1 MSRSPRRRTSR
12 PRIVTLRRTS
22 YRATPEASSRAPT
35 QTFSTGRPPG
45 AGRRLSTLQRPPV
58 TSDQGDRAPGSFS
71 ADRLDVTLPVPP
83 SINHQYATVK
93 GRRILSATGRQYKTQ
108 VAQALLIMLT
118 RVPNRE
124 RLLRTFRSHF
134 FGLSIRFLFANPL
147 RRDVDGGLKIT
158 QDAICQALGIN
169 DNRIVH
175 IHLTKALDTSRP
187 RIEVSLYR
195 SASDDRPAG
204 FWGPAAE

>member
-1 MSRSPRRRTSR
+1 M
-12 PRIVTLRRTS
+12 
-22 YRATPEASSRAPT
+22 
-35 QTFSTGRPPG
+35 
-45 AGRRLSTLQRPPV
+45 

-124 RLLRTFRSHF
+124 HLLRTFRSHF
-134 FGLSIRFLFANPL
+134 FGLSIRFLFPNPL